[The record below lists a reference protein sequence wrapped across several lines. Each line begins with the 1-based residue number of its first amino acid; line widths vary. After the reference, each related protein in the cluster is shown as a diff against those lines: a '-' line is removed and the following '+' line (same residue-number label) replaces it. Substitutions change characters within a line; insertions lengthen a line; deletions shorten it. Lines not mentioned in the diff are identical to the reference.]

1 MCADS
6 KIAKRTGFQE
16 GSSLYYIQ
24 RLRFL
29 DQKPLILDHNYFFK
43 EMTPGLTPEIAAHS
57 IYEYLEQTLHL
68 NISTSQTFD
77 DNGSAKKIVLLFL
90 LHATGS

>member
-1 MCADS
+1 
-6 KIAKRTGFQE
+6 
-16 GSSLYYIQ
+16 
-24 RLRFL
+24 
-29 DQKPLILDHNYFFK
+29 
-43 EMTPGLTPEIAAHS
+43 MTLGLTPEIAAHS

-77 DNGSAKKIVLLFL
+77 DNGSAKKIVFLFL